1 MTLNEMKVDKTLNK
15 SLGESNKIET
25 ISGLQGFLI
34 LVILSLVFGTFMK
47 IYQLKD
53 FITLYMDGTMKLLN
67 DSQSELYSPDIFKL
81 INFEFIGIVFFIL
94 FSIVNIYLYF
104 KMKKSFIKFQ
114 IIYLCSSFVFF
125 IVITIIVNY
134 LHLDAAVMSNSKI
147 SGQTLSTIIWVAYMV
162 KSKRVKNTFVN

>member
-15 SLGESNKIET
+15 AIGESNKIET

-53 FITLYMDGTMKLLN
+53 FIVLYMDGTMKLLN
-67 DSQSELYSPDIFKL
+67 DSQSELYNPDIFKL
-81 INFEFIGIVFFIL
+81 INFEFIGIIFFIL
-94 FSIVNIYLYF
+94 LAIVNIYQYL
-104 KMKKSFIKFQ
+104 KMKKSFVKSQ
-114 IIYLCSSFVFF
+114 IIYLCCSFVFF
-125 IVITIIVNY
+125 IVITIILNY
-134 LHLDAAVMSNSKI
+134 LHLEASVQNNSKI
-147 SGQTLSTIIWVAYMV
+147 FGQTLSTVIWVTYMV

>member
-15 SLGESNKIET
+15 NLGESNKIET
-25 ISGLQGFLI
+25 ISGLKGFLI

-53 FITLYMDGTMKLLN
+53 FIVLYMDGTMKLLN

-94 FSIVNIYLYF
+94 FAVVNIYLYF

-114 IIYLCSSFVFF
+114 IIYLCSYFVFF

-147 SGQTLSTIIWVAYMV
+147 SGQTLSTIIWVVYMV